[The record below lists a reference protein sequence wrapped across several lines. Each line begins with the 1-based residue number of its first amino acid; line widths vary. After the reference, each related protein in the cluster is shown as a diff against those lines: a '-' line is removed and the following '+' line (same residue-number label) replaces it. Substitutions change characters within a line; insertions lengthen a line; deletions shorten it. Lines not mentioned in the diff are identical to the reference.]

1 MGTYLLKTN
10 EGNEWQKKI
19 RRKSFYPVFLSFDRF
34 SNLKFVLRNTG
45 IRIGDVF
52 IKKKM
57 RKTKFLPKWHK
68 KYNANKRTVKLYFNR
83 DMLIGCVVTQK
94 DGKTRSKD
102 SHCCCTF

>member
-1 MGTYLLKTN
+1 
-10 EGNEWQKKI
+10 
-19 RRKSFYPVFLSFDRF
+19 
-34 SNLKFVLRNTG
+34 
-45 IRIGDVF
+45 
-52 IKKKM
+52 M